1 MGRMIALSSGGVLLV
16 ASAVGGAV
24 QSAGADTLVE
34 NSAEFRFQLDFH
46 VNDAA
51 LQKLLPAGW
60 ETVIATQGPAKDAN
74 LRMIFIDRV
83 DVTNP
88 DNTPKTTDQ
97 LVYIAIPVKQTGTNN
112 AGQMIINGLVSD
124 AKEAPGAFGN
134 YVHASSV
141 KVSRSFNTAN
151 GATQGEENWEFI
163 GGNGERLEAH
173 VKYERGPA
181 RRNPTAE
188 VKFFNPG
195 NPGTY
200 QIFKVD
206 SGLDIMKNASVPVKD
221 RVKEFSY
228 KATGGPIGALFDGAE
243 KVLSWDS
250 FHWYNR
256 GIYTP

>member
-1 MGRMIALSSGGVLLV
+1 MGRMMAWGAGGALLAAGAIGAAVPG
-16 ASAVGGAV
+16 ASAE
-24 QSAGADTLVE
+24 TLQE

-46 VNDAA
+46 VNNAA
-51 LQKLLPAGW
+51 LQKLLPSGW
-60 ETVIATQGPAKDAN
+60 VPAIAAQGPAKDAN
-74 LRMIFIDRV
+74 LRVIFIDRV

-88 DNTPKTTDQ
+88 DGTPKTADQ
-97 LVYIAIPVKQTGTNN
+97 LVYVAIPVKQTDGNTT
-112 AGQMIINGLVSD
+112 GQMVIGGLVSD

-134 YVHASSV
+134 YAAAAA
-141 KVSRSFNTAN
+141 KISRDFNTAN
-151 GATQGEENWEFI
+151 GTPVGEENWEFI
-163 GGNGERLEAH
+163 AAGGERFETH

-181 RRNPTAE
+181 RRNPTQE
-188 VKFFNPG
+188 VKFFDPRNPAS
-195 NPGTY
+195 Y
-200 QIFKVD
+200 QIFKVN

-228 KATGGPIGALFDGAE
+228 KISGGKLGVLFDGSE

>member
-1 MGRMIALSSGGVLLV
+1 MGRMMALSAGGALLAGALGGMAQQ
-16 ASAVGGAV
+16 ASAE
-24 QSAGADTLVE
+24 TLVE

-60 ETVIATQGPAKDAN
+60 EPAVATQGPAKDAN
-74 LRMIFIDRV
+74 LRLIFIDRV

-97 LVYIAIPVKQTGTNN
+97 LVYVAIPVKQTGTNTT
-112 AGQMIINGLVSD
+112 GQMILGGLTSD
-124 AKEAPGAFGN
+124 AKEAPGPFGN
-134 YVHASSV
+134 YEVANA
-141 KVSRSFNTAN
+141 KASRSFSTDK
-151 GATQGEENWEFI
+151 GVTQGEENWEFI
-163 GGNGERLEAH
+163 APSGERMETH

-181 RRNPTAE
+181 RRNPTQE
-188 VKFFNPG
+188 VKFFNPS
-195 NPGTY
+195 NPSAY

-228 KATGGPIGALFDGAE
+228 KVTGGKLGGLFDGTE
-243 KVLSWDS
+243 KALSWDS

-256 GIYTP
+256 AISNP

>member
-1 MGRMIALSSGGVLLV
+1 MGRMIALS
-16 ASAVGGAV
+16 AGGALLA
-24 QSAGADTLVE
+24 AGAMGGATLPAVADTLVE

-60 ETVIATQGPAKDAN
+60 EAAVATQGPAKDCN
-74 LRMIFIDRV
+74 LRLIFIDRI

-97 LVYIAIPVKQTGTNN
+97 LAIIEIPVKQAGTNN
-112 AGQMIINGLVSD
+112 AGRMIINGLASD
-124 AKEAPGAFGN
+124 AKEAPGPFGN

-141 KVSRSFNTAN
+141 KVSRSFSTIE
-151 GATQGEENWEFI
+151 GVTLGEENWEFI
-163 GGNGERLEAH
+163 GANGERLETH
-173 VKYERGPA
+173 VKYERGAA
-181 RRNPTAE
+181 RKNPTGE
-188 VKFFNPG
+188 VKFFNAAKPDA
-195 NPGTY
+195 Y
-200 QIFKVD
+200 QVFKVD
-206 SGLDIMKNASVPVKD
+206 SGLDIMKNVSVPVKD

-243 KVLSWDS
+243 KALSWDS

>member
-1 MGRMIALSSGGVLLV
+1 MGRMMALSAGAAVL
-16 ASAVGGAV
+16 AAGAMGGAV
-24 QSAGADTLVE
+24 GFASAETLVE
-34 NSAEFRFQLDFH
+34 NSAEFRFQIDYH

-60 ETVIATQGPAKDAN
+60 EPVIATQGPAKDAN
-74 LRMIFIDRV
+74 LRLIFIDRV

-88 DNTPKTTDQ
+88 DGTPKTTDQ
-97 LVYIAIPVKQTGTNN
+97 LAYIAIPVKQAGTNN

-124 AKEAPGAFGN
+124 AKEAPGPFGN
-134 YVHASSV
+134 YVHATSV
-141 KVSRSFNTAN
+141 KASRALNTAN
-151 GATQGEENWEFI
+151 GVTMGEENWELI
-163 GGNGERLEAH
+163 AANGERLEVH
-173 VKYERGPA
+173 LKYERGAA
-181 RRNPTAE
+181 RKNPTTDT
-188 VKFFNPG
+188 KFFNPS
-195 NPGTY
+195 NPSAY

-228 KATGGPIGALFDGAE
+228 KATGGNIGALFDGTE

-256 GIYTP
+256 GIYNP